1 MSHTQRQWIAIALF
15 IVSLGLLTGCG
26 KTVPAGARGVYFNW
40 RTGTDVNQQLPE
52 GWNWIA
58 PWNRIYMYDV
68 RIKDQIETLTML
80 TEDQLT
86 ISTDISIRYR
96 PAPDEVAQLHQEVGH
111 DYYNV
116 LIRPALRNQ
125 ARDVI
130 ASYPSIEAYTK
141 RNDIQNRVFEGLTK
155 VLEGKHIVVEAI
167 MMRSMDF
174 PKQVTEAIERKLAMK
189 QEAEKMKFVL
199 EKESLEAE
207 RKRVEARGI
216 ADFQKIVSE
225 GLNEDLLKW
234 KGIEATLELAQSPNA
249 KVVVIGQGKEGLPII
264 LGGDN

>member
-1 MSHTQRQWIAIALF
+1 MSHRTRQWIAISLF
-15 IVSLGLLTGCG
+15 VVSLGLLTGCG

-40 RTGTDVNQQLPE
+40 RTGTDVNENLKE
-52 GWNWIA
+52 GWNWVA
-58 PWNRIYMYDV
+58 PWNRVYLYDV
-68 RIKDQIETLTML
+68 RVKDATETLTVL

-86 ISTDISIRYR
+86 IKTDISVRYR
-96 PAPDEVAQLHQEVGH
+96 PDPDQVAKLHQEVGPN
-111 DYYNV
+111 YYEV
-116 LIRPALRNQ
+116 LIGPAIRNQ
-125 ARDVI
+125 VRDVI
-130 ASYPSIEAYTK
+130 AGFSSIDAYTK
-141 RNDIQNRVFEGLTK
+141 RNEIQKGIFDNLTTA
-155 VLEGKHIVVEAI
+155 LDGKHIVVEAI
-167 MMRSMDF
+167 MLRAMDF
-174 PKQVTEAIERKLAMK
+174 PQQVTEAIERKLAMK